1 MKKLLAVIA
10 IMSAFLAPLS
20 AGQETSTPPPP

>member
-1 MKKLLAVIA
+1 MKKLFAVIA

-20 AGQETSTPPPP
+20 AGQETSTPPPK

>member
-1 MKKLLAVIA
+1 MKKLLATIA

-20 AGQETSTPPPP
+20 AGQETPTPPP